1 MKHKIV
7 FLDRATI
14 EKNIVVRKPS
24 FDHEWF
30 EFDYTNHSDSN
41 LILE

>member
-1 MKHKIV
+1 MKHRIV

-24 FDHEWF
+24 FDHELI
-30 EFDYTNHSDSN
+30 EFDYTDHTDNN
-41 LILE
+41 

>member
-14 EKNIVVRKPS
+14 EKNIVVRKPK
-24 FDHEWF
+24 FDHEWI
-30 EFDYTNHSDSN
+30 EHSHTDHKNSTD
-41 LILE
+41 I